1 MGERGVSGSITVTV
15 KLFGAYRDA
24 LGAEELE
31 RELPAGT
38 DLAGLWSLLGDE
50 CEQLADLD
58 PVRLSSVNLEF
69 AADDQA
75 LVEGDEVA
83 FFPPVSGG

>member
-1 MGERGVSGSITVTV
+1 VSESVRVTV

-24 LGAEELE
+24 VNSEQLE

-38 DLAGLWSLLGDE
+38 DLAGLWTALGAE
-50 CEQLADLD
+50 CPALAELD
-58 PVRLSSVNLEF
+58 PVRLSSVNLDF
-69 AADDQA
+69 ATDDRQLAD
-75 LVEGDEVA
+75 GDEVA